1 MKADKRREEI
11 LSLLGNSEN
20 PIPATTLKDT
30 FAVSRQ
36 VIVQDI
42 AILRANGY
50 DVIATNRGYILG
62 NGNDGR
68 ATRVF
73 KCRHSFEEIV
83 TEGNLITDL
92 GGKVEDIF
100 VNHRVYGR
108 ITAKLDL
115 SSRMHVEELYR
126 SLVSGASKPLM
137 SVTDGYHYHTVSAG
151 SEEVLDEI
159 AIALKKAG
167 FLIEI

>member
-1 MKADKRREEI
+1 MKAEKRRDEI
-11 LSLLGNSEN
+11 LSLIGNAES
-20 PIPATTLKDT
+20 PIPAHVLAERFD
-30 FAVSRQ
+30 VSRQ

-42 AILRANGY
+42 AIIRANGY
-50 DVIATNRGYILG
+50 DVTATNRGYVLDVKIQ
-62 NGNDGR
+62 
-68 ATRVF
+68 ASRVF

-83 TEGNLITDL
+83 DEGVLITDA
-92 GGKVEDIF
+92 GGRIEDIF

-108 ITAKLDL
+108 ITARLNL
-115 SSRMHVEELYR
+115 HSRMHAEELYR

-137 SVTDGYHYHTVSAG
+137 SVTDGYHYHTVSAD

-159 AIALKKAG
+159 ENKLRNKG